1 MLHRYLT
8 RTSPWLIALV
18 AAFPLG
24 VFATSKQTPELR
36 RAVDG
41 PTVSRSELVKVSSL
55 IKEVLKANERPSYVA
70 GKQMAI
76 RSSQLSSVVGN
87 GRGQRLRLPGVVADR
102 WDVIWNEHNG
112 TPVFISTSPVGGTA
126 GKTLGGGI
134 PGLTPE
140 HSALQTIND
149 HRQLFRLDDP
159 MVELSMVASHTDRFG
174 KQHVLFQQQYQGVPL
189 WNQEIVAH
197 IAPTGEVYAF
207 NGRYIPTPRGLMT
220 VAVGITATEA
230 VDVALTD
237 LGSLTAIQD
246 LSEQSKALLQY
257 DGPQVT
263 QNIWVHPHTGRSHL
277 VWHVVIR
284 PNFRD
289 RWYYFVDAHNGEVL
303 QRYNAT
309 ATDGP
314 TTAQAVDLLGETQTL
329 HVYEAFDTFY
339 MIDASRPMFEDVQ
352 PNILYDPLGA
362 IWTLDAQGTDLGAGN
377 EVTWALSENN
387 EWTDASAVSAHTN
400 TALVFE
406 YFLNTHGRLGIDGVG
421 GTMISIVHVTDKG
434 EPMENAFWNGKV
446 MAYGDGDVVFS
457 PLAGAADVAGH
468 EMTHGVIERTVNLEY
483 AFESGALNESF
494 ADVFGAMVDRE
505 DWLIGE
511 DITSTSFFRT
521 GALRDLSDPN
531 NGGSRGDNGWQPGHM
546 DEFVELDIDTDNG
559 GVHINSGIPN
569 RACFLIADAIGREKT
584 EQIYYRI
591 LDARYLN
598 SRANFID
605 MRLAAQRAAIDLF
618 GDPSDELDAVGAAF
632 DAVGIEGS
640 DGLQAPEDIAPLEG
654 EQRIAFVNSADGNKL
669 YLTTPDHTGLTKLSD
684 AEVSTVS
691 GNPVTVAST
700 GEFVFFVDADFNLRL
715 LNIDNGRELMVSETG
730 TWRSLALSPDG
741 SKLATTTVFA
751 DTSIFILDLVD
762 PDASQTIKLSSPTTQ
777 DELEANIVVF
787 ADAMGWDPNSE
798 FLIYDA
804 YNVISQADGDPIAYW
819 DVNILNVAE
828 EVIVPLFPPQGDG
841 LQLGNP
847 SFANTN
853 EAFIV
858 FDFFDAVNEFNQIV
872 VFDLFTGEGAVLE
885 SGGVL
890 GFPSFSPDD
899 SELIYEREDV
909 DSGALS
915 LVRIPLS
922 EGRLETSG
930 PTQAFRLNSESARWF
945 VVQAEDPPTDVDDI
959 EEALLPA
966 GTVLEQNY
974 PNPFNSSTV
983 IRYSLVD
990 SGSASLTVYDLTGR
1004 RVTTIAS
1011 GYKPAGVHSAV
1022 WDGLDQEGHPVASGL
1037 YLYELTVSADEG
1049 TRLTSQAR
1057 KMVLLR

>member
-1 MLHRYLT
+1 MLDRCLT
-8 RTSPWLIALV
+8 RTNTWLIALV
-18 AAFPLG
+18 AVFPLG
-24 VFATSKQTPELR
+24 VFGTSKQTPELR
-36 RAVDG
+36 RAGDG
-41 PTVSRSELVKVSSL
+41 PTVSRSELVRVSSL
-55 IKEVLKANERPSYVA
+55 IKEVLKADVRLSYMA
-70 GKQMAI
+70 GKQTAV
-76 RSSQLSSVVGN
+76 RSSQLSIVVGN
-87 GRGQRLRLPGVVADR
+87 GRGQSLRLPGIVAES
-102 WDVIWNEHNG
+102 WDVTWNERNG
-112 TPVFISTSPVGGTA
+112 TPMFISTSTVAGTA
-126 GKTLGGGI
+126 GKALGGGI
-134 PGLTPE
+134 QGLAPE
-140 HSALQTIND
+140 QSALQMIND

-159 MVELSMVASHTDRFG
+159 MEELSMVTSHTDRFG

-207 NGRYIPTPRGLMT
+207 NGRYIPTPRGLLT
-220 VAVGITATEA
+220 VDVKITAAEA
-230 VDVALTD
+230 VDVARID
-237 LGSLTAIQD
+237 LSSRTVIQD
-246 LSEQSKALLQY
+246 LSERAGTLLRY
-257 DGPQVT
+257 HGPEVSQC
-263 QNIWVHPHTGRSHL
+263 IWVHPQTGRSHL

-289 RWYYFVDAHNGEVL
+289 RWYYFVDTNSGAVL

-314 TTAQAVDLLGETQTL
+314 MTAQATDLLAESQTI
-329 HVYEAFDTFY
+329 HVYEAFDTFF
-339 MIDASRPMFEDVQ
+339 MIDASRPMFRDVQ
-352 PNILYDPLGA
+352 PDILNNPLGA
-362 IWTLDAQGTDLGAGN
+362 IWTLDARGTDLGARN
-377 EVTWALSENN
+377 DIFHVVSEDNTWM
-387 EWTDASAVSAHTN
+387 DATAVAAHNN
-400 TALVFE
+400 TAKVFE

-421 GTMISIVHVTDKG
+421 GTMISIVHVTDDG
-434 EPMENAFWNGKV
+434 EPMENAFWNGIV

-457 PLAGAADVAGH
+457 PLAGAVDVAGH

-494 ADVFGAMVDRE
+494 ADVFGTMVDPE
-505 DWLIGE
+505 DWQMGE
-511 DITSTSFFRT
+511 DITSTAFFRT

-531 NGGSRGDNGWQPGHM
+531 NGGSRGDNGWQPAHM

-569 RACFLIADAIGREKT
+569 RACFLIAEAIGREKT

-591 LDARYLN
+591 LEARYLN

-618 GDPSDELDAVGAAF
+618 GDPSAELDAVGAAF

-640 DGLQAPEDIAPLEG
+640 DGLQAPEDIAPLDG
-654 EQRIAFVNSADGNKL
+654 EQRIAFVNSADGNRL
-669 YLTTPDHTGLTKLSD
+669 YLTTPDQAGLTKLSD
-684 AEVSTVS
+684 TEVSTVS
-691 GNPVTVAST
+691 GNPATVASA
-700 GEFVFFVDADFNLRL
+700 GEFIFFVDVDFNLRL
-715 LNIDNGRELMVSETG
+715 LNIENGRELMVSETG
-730 TWRSLALSPDG
+730 TWRSLSLSRDG

-751 DTSIFILDLVD
+751 DTSIFILDLVE
-762 PDASQTIKLSSPTTQ
+762 PEASQTIKLTSPTTQ

-787 ADAMGWDPNSE
+787 ADAMGWDPRGE

-804 YNVISQADGDPIAYW
+804 YNVIPQGDGDPIAYW

-828 EVIVPLFPPQGDG
+828 EVIVPLFPPQSDG

-858 FDFFDAVNEFNQIV
+858 FDLFDAANEFNQII

-899 SELIYEREDV
+899 SELIYEREDAE
-909 DSGALS
+909 SGALS
-915 LVRIPLS
+915 LARIPLS

-930 PTQAFRLNSESARWF
+930 PTQSFRLNSESARWF
-945 VVQAEDPPTDVDDI
+945 VIQAEDPPTDVDDI
-959 EEALLPA
+959 QGVPLPGA
-966 GTVLEQNY
+966 MALEQNY

-983 IRYSLVD
+983 IPYNLVD

-1004 RVTTIAS
+1004 RVTKIAS
-1011 GYKPAGVHSAV
+1011 GYKQAGMHTVA
-1022 WDGLDQEGHPVASGL
+1022 WDGLDQEGRYAASGL
-1037 YLYELTVSADEG
+1037 YLYELTVTADDG
-1049 TRLTSQAR
+1049 TRQTSQAR